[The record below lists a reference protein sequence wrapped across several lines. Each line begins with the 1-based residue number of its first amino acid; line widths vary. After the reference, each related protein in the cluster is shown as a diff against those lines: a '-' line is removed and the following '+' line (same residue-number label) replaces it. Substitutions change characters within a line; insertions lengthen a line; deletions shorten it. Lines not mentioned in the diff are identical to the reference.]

1 MHWSNE
7 KREYN
12 TTPQSPNHPTA
23 DDSRPRYL
31 QDGSTGSAE
40 GRVPYISYDSED
52 TDRTEER
59 TFPRIQRHCHNQVS
73 AEPIQGSNRIGDYM
87 NKKESLI
94 KIDEQIRKSS
104 ASRNTSSK
112 QGIK

>member
-1 MHWSNE
+1 MDAEPEMAGGADPFADGLAPTEHETGHSGE
-7 KREYN
+7 VAARSAGQLRQVATRE
-12 TTPQSPNHPTA
+12 
-23 DDSRPRYL
+23 
-31 QDGSTGSAE
+31 G
-40 GRVPYISYDSED
+40 ED

-73 AEPIQGSNRIGDYM
+73 AEPIQGRNRIGDYM

-104 ASRNTSSK
+104 ASRNISSK
-112 QGIK
+112 RGIK